1 MRDTFC
7 LPLPELFKRYDSL
20 EYIKNRIC
28 HSGEACP
35 VLDTG
40 ARIHTPFPP
49 PLDSS
54 LRWNDEWRI

>member
-7 LPLPELFKRYDSL
+7 LPLPELFKRYASL
-20 EYIKNRIC
+20 EYIKI
-28 HSGEACP
+28 EYVILAK
-35 VLDTG
+35 
-40 ARIHTPFPP
+40 ARIHTSFA